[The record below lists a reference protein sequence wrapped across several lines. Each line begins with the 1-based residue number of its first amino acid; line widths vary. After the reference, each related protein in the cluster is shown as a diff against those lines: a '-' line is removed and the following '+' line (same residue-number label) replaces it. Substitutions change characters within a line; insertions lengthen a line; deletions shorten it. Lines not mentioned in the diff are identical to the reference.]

1 MKKLFG
7 ISSSARRGY
16 DAVLV
21 AKNQVVE
28 NESAHKKVEGDLDN
42 EHVSCGGELGNQ
54 SLSMSQKGANQLEH
68 FANVLRGRAVDVVH
82 ESTGVAWGYGMN
94 RERSY
99 TKTGA
104 DVCPRGFYESCV
116 PDSTKKA
123 CVNTDAHVPNM
134 ACRVTATSN
143 IPVSMGDA
151 DKQVL
156 SDPGLINHGDLE
168 ALRAEFTEAIVQ
180 EMLHMPT
187 TTGRKIPNYFNNDGE
202 IDVKLLPSHLHGLKV
217 KLTDLAVTAE
227 EFNLLIYEAF
237 ILPEGREELF
247 CENEPGCVH
256 GFEATIELMDPSPW
270 YARLRPM
277 AQEDKVL
284 FEEVLNR
291 YLAQKLIEK
300 AMGATSC
307 AIAMLVKKPS
317 GRNQLAFDYRELNKR
332 VVACLWPLPLL
343 GDCLDCMGLAVFLS
357 SLDVNGAYHSVPV
370 AEASRNHLAFLCPYG
385 IYRWTRLPYG
395 YKNSGPIFCQQI
407 AEAMMGLVY
416 TIVSLYADDSKIFG
430 GSTVRMH
437 IKCISLCLNRLHK
450 KGFRLSLKKCLFFVK
465 SMEHLGFTAV
475 VGGTKPTQHNIRK
488 LLAIAIKKVKDIRGF
503 IGLSNYYRRFVRG
516 YSEIVAP
523 LLPYLRKDARLPAVL
538 PADITIAID
547 EIKRILATFPILRNP
562 DFKRQFVLET
572 DGSKH
577 GFGAALKQVYEGVEM
592 VCAYASSHIL
602 KCQLK
607 YSSDMLEL
615 VAAVW
620 GMKHFHHYL
629 RKPFILKT
637 DNIIMKW
644 LRKKTVDAT
653 KPSFIRWILEAQEYD
668 FEVQHVPGKQLVAG
682 DLMSRAGA
690 RDSDVDPIL
699 VKLESSKYFKAAL
712 KIQRALDRE
721 VKQDLAPV
729 TLDRDVWIREQATDP
744 RLIRVAANKL
754 NQERCFELVDGLWYH
769 KQVYHRKG
777 SMAVAKLRI
786 VVPVSLRPTLMAI
799 VHGLLGHRGVKPI
812 VRYLTRLLYWPGIW
826 IYVRAWVGSCSDC
839 KRRKMSR
846 VKQPW
851 LGDVKHMTTP
861 WYFVAID
868 YILGELPVSADGYRY
883 CLTVMC
889 VFTRYPFAI
898 PLRTKDP
905 DELATALFTFV
916 FSVFG
921 LPVIVH
927 SDHDSTLINQAL
939 ELVFK
944 RFNVK
949 RSYTL
954 WSHPESNG
962 HLERFHRL
970 VNETMAIILPRYTDW
985 PEMLPVV
992 MFTYRNLVN
1001 ETTGYTPHFMNFG
1014 RNALMPLEIT
1024 WCVGVLNDV
1033 MSPSELAAASR
1044 SYVDRLISRL
1054 QGAFHFVR
1062 RAQWLASKRNKD
1074 RLAPKTPEVAG
1085 KRKRNIEAIHFKTG
1099 DMVYLRE
1106 EASVHNKVGKMRDL
1120 IPSPDEFVPV
1130 KWRFKWTG
1138 PHLVKERDGERA
1150 YVIYHS
1156 ERHEE
1161 LIVHVDDLRI
1171 HDAFSD
1177 ELFDT
1182 AQGTAYVVPRD
1193 LPPPLGYNIEF
1204 PKDAKSLQPAVG
1216 DMCLAHVPLFK
1227 PEDFVIVKALGDGEF
1242 QWFSSTF
1249 AGGRL
1254 DNNWDSFEVLERT
1267 TWLPGWLLEPEFQR
1281 VQYVYHQ
1288 PMGSRPWTCTME
1300 ELPFGFM
1307 LWGFDLTASSKVRKA
1322 MMSWVR
1328 QYVRPPNST
1337 VVRHGL

>member
-1 MKKLFG
+1 
-7 ISSSARRGY
+7 
-16 DAVLV
+16 
-21 AKNQVVE
+21 
-28 NESAHKKVEGDLDN
+28 
-42 EHVSCGGELGNQ
+42 
-54 SLSMSQKGANQLEH
+54 
-68 FANVLRGRAVDVVH
+68 
-82 ESTGVAWGYGMN
+82 
-94 RERSY
+94 
-99 TKTGA
+99 
-104 DVCPRGFYESCV
+104 
-116 PDSTKKA
+116 
-123 CVNTDAHVPNM
+123 
-134 ACRVTATSN
+134 
-143 IPVSMGDA
+143 
-151 DKQVL
+151 
-156 SDPGLINHGDLE
+156 
-168 ALRAEFTEAIVQ
+168 
-180 EMLHMPT
+180 
-187 TTGRKIPNYFNNDGE
+187 
-202 IDVKLLPSHLHGLKV
+202 
-217 KLTDLAVTAE
+217 
-227 EFNLLIYEAF
+227 
-237 ILPEGREELF
+237 
-247 CENEPGCVH
+247 
-256 GFEATIELMDPSPW
+256 
-270 YARLRPM
+270 
-277 AQEDKVL
+277 
-284 FEEVLNR
+284 
-291 YLAQKLIEK
+291 
-300 AMGATSC
+300 
-307 AIAMLVKKPS
+307 
-317 GRNQLAFDYRELNKR
+317 
-332 VVACLWPLPLL
+332 
-343 GDCLDCMGLAVFLS
+343 
-357 SLDVNGAYHSVPV
+357 
-370 AEASRNHLAFLCPYG
+370 
-385 IYRWTRLPYG
+385 
-395 YKNSGPIFCQQI
+395 
-407 AEAMMGLVY
+407 
-416 TIVSLYADDSKIFG
+416 LYADDSKIFG
-430 GSTVRMH
+430 GSTARMH

-465 SMEHLGFTAV
+465 TMEHLGFTAV
-475 VGGTKPTQHNIRK
+475 IGGTKPTQHNIRK
-488 LLAIAIKKVKDIRGF
+488 LLAISIKKVKDIRGF
-503 IGLSNYYRRFVRG
+503 IGLSNYYRRYVRG

-523 LLPYLRKDARLPAVL
+523 LLPYLRKDARLPTVL
-538 PADITIAID
+538 PDDITTAVN
-547 EIKRILATFPILRNP
+547 EIKRILSAFPILRNP
-562 DFKRQFVLET
+562 DFKRQFLLET

-577 GFGAALKQVYEGVEM
+577 GFGAALKQIYEGVEM

-629 RKPFILKT
+629 RRPFILKT
-637 DNIIMKW
+637 DNIILKW

-653 KPSFIRWILEAQEYD
+653 KPSFIRWILEAQEYE

-690 RDSDVDPIL
+690 RDSEVDPIMME
-699 VKLESSKYFKAAL
+699 LESSKYFKAAL
-712 KIQRALDRE
+712 KIERALERK

-729 TLDRDVWIREQATDP
+729 TLDRDVWIREQANDP

-754 NQERCFELVDGLWYH
+754 NQERCFELVDGLWHH
-769 KQVYHRKG
+769 KQVYHRRG
-777 SMAVAKLRI
+777 SVAVAKLRV
-786 VVPVSLRPTLMAI
+786 VVPASLRPTLMAI

-826 IYVRAWVGSCSDC
+826 VYVRAWVGSCSDC

-868 YILGELPVSADGYRY
+868 YILGELPESAEGYRY

-898 PLRTKDP
+898 PLRTKEP

-916 FSVFG
+916 FSIFG
-921 LPVIVH
+921 FPVIVH
-927 SDHDSTLINQAL
+927 SDHDTTLINQAL
-939 ELVFK
+939 ELAFK

-1001 ETTGYTPHFMNFG
+1001 ETTGYTPHYMNFG
-1014 RNALMPLEIT
+1014 RNALMPLEMT
-1024 WCVGVLNDV
+1024 WCIGVLEDV
-1033 MSPSELAAASR
+1033 LSPSELATASR
-1044 SYVDRLISRL
+1044 GYVDRLISRL

-1062 RAQWLASKRNKD
+1062 RAQWLASRRNKD
-1074 RLAPKTPEVAG
+1074 RLAPKAPEAG
-1085 KRKRNIEAIHFKTG
+1085 KRKRNIEAICFKTG

-1120 IPSPDEFVPV
+1120 VPNPDEFVPL

-1138 PHLVKERDGERA
+1138 PHLVMKRDGDRA

-1161 LIVHVDDLRI
+1161 LLVHIDDLRM

-1177 ELFDT
+1177 EIFDT
-1182 AQGTAYVVPRD
+1182 AQGTAYVTPRD
-1193 LPPPLGYNIEF
+1193 LPPPLGYNTEF

-1227 PEDFVIVKALGDGEF
+1227 PEDFVIVKALGDGDF
-1242 QWFSSTF
+1242 QWYSSTF

-1281 VQYVYHQ
+1281 VQYVYLQ
-1288 PMGSRPWTCTME
+1288 PAGSRPWTCTVE
-1300 ELPFGFM
+1300 ELPYGFM
-1307 LWGFDLTASSKVRKA
+1307 LWDFDLTASSKVRKA
-1322 MMSWVR
+1322 MVDWVR
-1328 QYVRPPNST
+1328 QYVRPSNST
-1337 VVRHGL
+1337 KVRHGM